1 MRYFYY
7 RLAKELGIIHV
18 DDMLDKLSST
28 ELNGWIAFYI
38 AEAEIAEEAQKKN
51 NVKQSAAEQTF

>member
-1 MRYFYY
+1 
-7 RLAKELGIIHV
+7 
-18 DDMLDKLSST
+18 MLDKLSST

-51 NVKQSAAEQTF
+51 NVQQSAAEQTF